1 MVVVVVVAA
10 VVVVASVVVAA
21 AVVVG
26 ASVVDALLPLPP
38 LQAASTAVAATATAA
53 ARRIGVLSGVIVMGT
68 SELTK
73 RGAALFQWGM
83 RVEQSVE
90 RAEASAVAHA

>member
-10 VVVVASVVVAA
+10 VVVVASVVAVA

-26 ASVVDALLPLPP
+26 LSVVDALVPSPP

-53 ARRIGVLSGVIVMGT
+53 ARRIGVLSGVMVMGT
-68 SELTK
+68 SELAK
-73 RGAALFQWGM
+73 GGDALFQWGM
-83 RVEQSVE
+83 RVEQAVE
-90 RAEASAVAHA
+90 GAEASAVAH